1 MISHDMSLLPYSKLS
16 PLFGS
21 MVLGKT
27 SSLSGSVFFE
37 NYFSISLRISL
48 RISLVPRV
56 FAYQPRKTWLL
67 HFYDNGLTHFVV

>member
-48 RISLVPRV
+48 VPRV